1 MIGSAVRSSLWGDDG
16 GVAGFEVWA
25 CQGQVAADQGR
36 RMPGMIRATGIDCL
50 SEGRK
55 RLALFMAVLT
65 AMPIFVAPALAQ
77 GGNSLA
83 LGHSYLEVIRG
94 LDAQELGGLTLF
106 FGALIFAVVTAVMLV
121 RTREQLRVE
130 LTRART
136 DVATL
141 DGEVDRLYGLLLA
154 EPQVIVAWGRG
165 PTPEIIGDPKM
176 IAPEL
181 TADRITTFAAWL
193 RPEQAFRLDSVVE
206 RLLTSGEGFAIS
218 LTTAAGRY
226 VAVEGRAIGGSATL
240 RLNEVSG
247 LKKEIAELAHR
258 LQRQQADAE
267 AQRALLDALPSPV
280 WTRDASGRL
289 TYVNPAFARAVGAV
303 DPATAVAN
311 GRELHESARD
321 SAYSGRVVANVAGTR
336 RIFDIFEMPT
346 PRGSAGMG
354 RDVTEL
360 ETLRSDFASTVEA
373 HRRTL
378 DQLST
383 GVAIFAS
390 NHNLAFYNSAYRK
403 LWEIDAGFL
412 DGHPADSAVIDRLR
426 AARRLPEQQD
436 FRAWKAQLHRAYR
449 ASEAAT
455 YEWHLPDQRT
465 LRVVTTPNPDGG
477 VTYLFDDVTERLNL
491 ERRFDALIRVQGE
504 TLDNL
509 TEAVALFGSNGRVR
523 LYNPVFEKMWQL
535 SPTMLDEHPHIE
547 TVIEQWRMFHRDHET
562 WQALRAAVTAIDIWD
577 PVFRRIERI
586 DGSVVDCRT
595 VRLPDGATLVTFQ
608 DVTDSVKVERALIE
622 RNTALEEAD
631 KIKIDFVHHVS
642 YELRSPLTN
651 IIGFAHFLSDPST
664 GPLTA
669 KQAEYL
675 GYITVSSN
683 ALLAII
689 NNILDLASI
698 GAGAMTLDL
707 DRVDIRA
714 TMAAAVEGVQDRL
727 VKNDIKLEL
736 RTPRDIGSFVADE
749 RRIRQILFNLLSNAI
764 GFSPPGETVVLAAER
779 APDQVSFTVKDRG
792 PGISSEIR
800 DKVFDWFESHTHGTH
815 HRGAGLGLSIVRSFV
830 ELHHGTVQIDSV
842 PGQGTTVVC
851 TFPLA
856 AETARDAAE

>member
-1 MIGSAVRSSLWGDDG
+1 
-16 GVAGFEVWA
+16 
-25 CQGQVAADQGR
+25 
-36 RMPGMIRATGIDCL
+36 
-50 SEGRK
+50 
-55 RLALFMAVLT
+55 
-65 AMPIFVAPALAQ
+65 
-77 GGNSLA
+77 
-83 LGHSYLEVIRG
+83 
-94 LDAQELGGLTLF
+94 
-106 FGALIFAVVTAVMLV
+106 
-121 RTREQLRVE
+121 
-130 LTRART
+130 
-136 DVATL
+136 
-141 DGEVDRLYGLLLA
+141 
-154 EPQVIVAWGRG
+154 
-165 PTPEIIGDPKM
+165 M

-181 TADRITTFAAWL
+181 TADRVMTFAAWL
-193 RPEQAFRLDSVVE
+193 RPEQAFLLDAVVE
-206 RLLTSGEGFAIS
+206 RLLTRGESFSIS

-226 VAVEGRAIGGSATL
+226 VTAEGRAIGGSAML
-240 RLNEVSG
+240 RLHDVSG
-247 LKKEIAELAHR
+247 LKKENAELAYR
-258 LQRQQADAE
+258 LQQQQADAE
-267 AQRALLDALPSPV
+267 AQRALLEALPSPV
-280 WTRDASGRL
+280 WTRDAGGRL
-289 TYVNPAFARAVGAV
+289 TFVNAAFAHAVAAA
-303 DPATAVAN
+303 DQMTAVAN
-311 GRELHESARD
+311 GRELLDSGIRGEIERQRACG
-321 SAYSGRVVANVAGTR
+321 SAYSGHAAVNIAGVRRVL
-336 RIFDIFEMPT
+336 DIFETPA
-346 PRGSAGMG
+346 PRGSAGIS

-360 ETLRSDFASTVEA
+360 EALRSEIASTVDA

-383 GVAIFAS
+383 GVAIFGP
-390 NHNLAFYNSAYRK
+390 NHNLAFYNSAYRT
-403 LWEIDAGFL
+403 LWEIDGGFL
-412 DGHPADSAVIDRLR
+412 DQHPADSAVMDRLR

-449 ASEAAT
+449 ASEPAT

-509 TEAVALFGSNGRVR
+509 TEAVALFGSDGRVR
-523 LYNPVFEKMWQL
+523 LYNPVFENMWQL
-535 SPTMLDEHPHIE
+535 SPTLLDEHPHIE
-547 TVIEQWRMFHRDHET
+547 AVIEQCNVFHRDPET
-562 WQALRAAVTAIDIWD
+562 WQSLRAAVTAIDSRD
-577 PVFRRIERI
+577 PILRRIERTN
-586 DGSVVDCRT
+586 GSVVDCRT

-608 DVTDSVKVERALIE
+608 DVTDSVNVERALVE
-622 RNTALEEAD
+622 RNAALVAAD

-651 IIGFAHFLSDPST
+651 IIGFAHFLGDPST

-707 DRVDIRA
+707 ERVDIRA

-727 VKNDIKLEL
+727 VKNNIKLDL
-736 RTPRDIGSFVADE
+736 RAPGDIGSFVADE

-779 APDQVSFTVKDRG
+779 APDHVSFTVEDHG

-800 DKVFDWFESHTHGTH
+800 DKIFGWFESHAHGTH

-830 ELHHGTVQIDSV
+830 ELHNGTVRIDSI
-842 PGQGTTVVC
+842 PEQGTTVVC
-851 TFPLA
+851 TFPLV

>member
-1 MIGSAVRSSLWGDDG
+1 
-16 GVAGFEVWA
+16 
-25 CQGQVAADQGR
+25 
-36 RMPGMIRATGIDCL
+36 MPDMIRAIGIGHL

-55 RLALFMAVLT
+55 RLALLTAVLT
-65 AMPIFVAPALAQ
+65 AMLILAAPARAQ
-77 GGNSLA
+77 DGALLA
-83 LGHSYLEVIRG
+83 LGLAYVEAIRG
-94 LDAQELGGLTLF
+94 LDAYELAAFALF
-106 FGALIFAVVTAVMLV
+106 FGALIFAVVTAIMLV
-121 RTREQLRVE
+121 RTRERLRVE
-130 LTRART
+130 LVRTRAE
-136 DVATL
+136 VASL
-141 DGEVDRLYGLLLA
+141 DGEIDRLYGLLLA
-154 EPQVIVAWGRG
+154 EPQVIVSWSRG
-165 PTPEIIGDPKM
+165 AGPEIIGDPKM

-181 TADRITTFAAWL
+181 TADRIMTFAAWL
-193 RPEQAFRLDSVVE
+193 RPEQAFLLDSVVE
-206 RLLTSGEGFAIS
+206 RLLTRGEGFSIS
-218 LTTAAGRY
+218 LTTATGRY
-226 VAVEGRAIGGSATL
+226 VAAEGRAIGGSAML
-240 RLNEVSG
+240 RLNDVSG
-247 LKKEIAELAHR
+247 LKKENAELAHR

-267 AQRALLDALPSPV
+267 ALRALLEALPSPV
-280 WTRDASGRL
+280 WTRDTNGRL
-289 TYVNPAFARAVGAV
+289 TFVNPAFARVVAAA
-303 DPATAVAN
+303 DPMAAVAD
-311 GRELHESARD
+311 GRELLDSGAREEIERLRARG
-321 SAYSGRVVANVAGTR
+321 SAYSGRAVVTVAGTR
-336 RIFDIFEMPT
+336 RVFDIFETPA
-346 PRGSAGMG
+346 PRGSAGICH
-354 RDVTEL
+354 DVTEL
-360 ETLRSDFASTVEA
+360 ETLRSDIASTVEA

-383 GVAIFAS
+383 GVAIFGP
-390 NHNLAFYNSAYRK
+390 NHNLAFYNSAYRT

-412 DGHPADSAVIDRLR
+412 DQHPADSAVIDRLR

-449 ASEAAT
+449 ASEPAT

-465 LRVVTTPNPDGG
+465 LRVVTTPNSDGG

-509 TEAVALFGSNGRVR
+509 TEGVALFGSDGRVR

-535 SPTMLDEHPHIE
+535 SPTMLDERPHIE
-547 TVIEQWRMFHRDHET
+547 AVIEQWRTFHRDDET
-562 WQALRAAVTAIDIWD
+562 WQSLRAAVTAIDSREPI
-577 PVFRRIERI
+577 FRRIERI

-608 DVTDSVKVERALIE
+608 DVTDSVNVERALIE
-622 RNTALEEAD
+622 RNDALVAAD

-651 IIGFAHFLSDPST
+651 IIGFAHFLGDPST

-707 DRVDIRA
+707 ERVDIRA

-736 RTPRDIGSFVADE
+736 RAPGDIGSFVADE
-749 RRIRQILFNLLSNAI
+749 RRVRQVLFNLLSNAI

-779 APDQVSFTVKDRG
+779 APDHISFTVKDRG
-792 PGISSEIR
+792 PGISSEIK
-800 DKVFDWFESHTHGTH
+800 DKVFDWFESHAHGTH

-830 ELHHGTVQIDSV
+830 ELHHGTVLIDSV
-842 PGQGTTVVC
+842 PEQGTTVVC

-856 AETARDAAE
+856 AETARNAAE

>member
-1 MIGSAVRSSLWGDDG
+1 
-16 GVAGFEVWA
+16 
-25 CQGQVAADQGR
+25 
-36 RMPGMIRATGIDCL
+36 MPDMIRTAGIAYSFD
-50 SEGRK
+50 ERK
-55 RLALFMAVLT
+55 YFASPMAVLAT
-65 AMPIFVAPALAQ
+65 LSFLAAPARAQ
-77 GGNSLA
+77 GGDRLARSLA
-83 LGHSYLEVIRG
+83 YVEAIRS
-94 LDAQELGGLTLF
+94 LDAQALAGLTLF
-106 FGALIFAVVTAVMLV
+106 FGALIFAAVTAVLLV
-121 RTREQLRVE
+121 RTRERLRIE
-130 LTRART
+130 RARARAE
-136 DVATL
+136 VAAL
-141 DGEVDRLYGLLLA
+141 HGEIDRLYGLLLV
-154 EPQVIVAWGRG
+154 EPQVIVAWSRG
-165 PTPEIIGDPKM
+165 AAPEIIGDPA
-176 IAPEL
+176 IVAPEI
-181 TADRITTFAAWL
+181 DPHRITRFAAWL
-193 RPEQAFRLDSVVE
+193 QPEHALRLESAVK
-206 RLLTSGEGFAIS
+206 RLLRHGEGFSIS
-218 LTTAAGRY
+218 LTTSAGRH
-226 VAVEGRAIGGSATL
+226 VAAEGRAIGGSATL
-240 RLNEVSG
+240 RLHDVSG
-247 LKKEIAELAHR
+247 LKKEIAELTRR
-258 LQRQQADAE
+258 LQRQQADAD
-267 AQRALLDALPSPV
+267 AQRAL
-280 WTRDASGRL
+280 
-289 TYVNPAFARAVGAV
+289 
-303 DPATAVAN
+303 
-311 GRELHESARD
+311 REA
-321 SAYSGRVVANVAGTR
+321 
-336 RIFDIFEMPT
+336 
-346 PRGSAGMG
+346 
-354 RDVTEL
+354 VTEL
-360 ETLRSDFASTVEA
+360 EALRSDLASTVEA

-383 GVAIFAS
+383 AVAIFGPD
-390 NHNLAFYNSAYRK
+390 HNLAFYNSAYRT
-403 LWEIDAGFL
+403 LWEIDAAFL
-412 DGHPADSAVIDRLR
+412 NRHPADSAVIDRLR

-449 ASEAAT
+449 AREPAT

-509 TEAVALFGSNGRVR
+509 TEAVALFGSDGRVR

-547 TVIEQWRMFHRDHET
+547 VIIEQCRVFHREHET
-562 WQALRAAVTAIDIWD
+562 WQSLRHAVTAIDCREPIL
-577 PVFRRIERI
+577 RRIERI
-586 DGSVVDCRT
+586 DGSVIDCRT
-595 VRLPDGATLVTFQ
+595 VRLPDGATLMTFQ

-631 KIKIDFVHHVS
+631 KIKIDFVKHVS

-651 IIGFAHFLSDPST
+651 IIGFAHFLGDPST

-675 GYITVSSN
+675 GYITGSSN

-736 RTPRDIGSFVADE
+736 RAPRDIGSFVADE
-749 RRIRQILFNLLSNAI
+749 RRVRQILFNLLSNAI

-779 APDQVSFTVKDRG
+779 APDHVSFTVQDHG

-800 DKVFDWFESHTHGTH
+800 DKVFDWFESHDHGTH

-830 ELHHGTVQIDSV
+830 ELHHGTVRIDSV

-856 AETARDAAE
+856 AEAARSAAE